1 SLPLVTANC
10 RITATYAKFSA
21 QNIATLRLG
30 LTTSHQA
37 HHIRRNYCVN
47 NFFINFFMPRKII
60 VIGTLHAGIT
70 PNNELKEVIESFKP
84 DQLLVEINNDD
95 IVKNDLSSY
104 PPEMIFAFEWAK
116 SNNVKV
122 AGFDSTIDVFR
133 EGVTPENNQAIIE
146 KQKKLIKKLSWKDFN
161 KIKNEKLLDVDGMD
175 ELTDKDKESARE
187 VEMLK
192 NIKAN
197 IIESGT
203 VVLITG
209 TAHLNFFE
217 RTIKD
222 AIFPFR
228 NSHSNN
234 V

>member
-1 SLPLVTANC
+1 
-10 RITATYAKFSA
+10 
-21 QNIATLRLG
+21 
-30 LTTSHQA
+30 
-37 HHIRRNYCVN
+37 
-47 NFFINFFMPRKII
+47 MPRKII